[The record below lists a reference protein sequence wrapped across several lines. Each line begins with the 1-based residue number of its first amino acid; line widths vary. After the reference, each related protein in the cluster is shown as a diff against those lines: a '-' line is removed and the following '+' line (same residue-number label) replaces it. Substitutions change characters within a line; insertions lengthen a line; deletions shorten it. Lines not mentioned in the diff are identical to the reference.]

1 MDKFLQALRED
12 FRLEASELLANIELL
27 LIELEKGVSEDTRQ
41 NLTEEIYRS
50 THSLKG
56 AARSVNFPLIE
67 QLCMSLEEVWKKLK
81 NGEMTLESGM
91 YSLFH
96 QSLDLLRLLVE
107 NSERQD
113 AVARTEA
120 MCSAI
125 GGIEIQT
132 KPKLMGLL
140 DVDEHELQP
149 HHTQQPQGILI
160 PQEEKPD
167 AQPANAA
174 EEPTPKQR
182 LQRDDSETVR
192 VSLKRLN
199 HLLTLAEELASGHS
213 SVTFVSEELEKVFSG
228 LSISAITQENED
240 RALVKR
246 RLHETSKNISR
257 LAGLLEKHAHEL
269 RLMTDELIYSLKQ
282 TLMFPASELFA
293 VLPRMVRDIAAE
305 SGKQIELEL
314 QGGEVTLDK
323 RILEGL
329 KDPLIHL
336 VRNCIDHGLE
346 LPEQREVAGK
356 PAKGKLVVK
365 MHINAEGKAALLV
378 SDDGRGIDTKA
389 LRRKAVDKGLITPET
404 ADSMSESDAL
414 RLIFKSGV
422 STSQMVSRISGHGLG
437 MSIVADKVAAL
448 TGSID
453 TNTEQGRGTRFT
465 ITLPRMLAL
474 FKGIRVRTA
483 GRQFLIPT
491 SSIQKAMRVQ
501 RNELFFPAARPCL
514 AFDGKQLPV
523 LSLDAV
529 LGVQR
534 SPGADQLDIFNVLIV
549 NAGAQLVALVVDD
562 VLGEEEGVIKPFD
575 EGLGANRFFSGVLV
589 PGDAS
594 LVPVLKPGLLASQ
607 ESVASKSIAEKKV
620 IRLLI
625 AEDSLTVRNMLRTML
640 ELAGFAVTTA
650 VNGIEALQ
658 MSQRETFDA
667 VVSDIEMP
675 GMNGF
680 ELTKRL
686 RSMPGFENLP
696 IILVTSLESDDDRR
710 RGMEAGASAYIVKSN
725 FEQGN
730 LIETINRLV
739 V

>member
-12 FRLEASELLANIELL
+12 FHLEANELLATIELS
-27 LIELEKGVSEDTRQ
+27 LIELEQGVSEDTRQ
-41 NLTEEIYRS
+41 SLTEKIYRS

-56 AARSVNFPLIE
+56 AARSVNYPLIE

-81 NGEMTLESGM
+81 NGEMTLQSSM
-91 YSLFH
+91 YNLFH
-96 QSLDLLRLLVE
+96 QSLDLLRLLVD
-107 NSERQD
+107 SSDRPD

-120 MCSAI
+120 MCAAI

-140 DVDEHELQP
+140 DADEHELQP
-149 HHTQQPQGILI
+149 HHTQQSQEIIL
-160 PQEEKPD
+160 PQEEIPVD
-167 AQPANAA
+167 QPASAA
-174 EEPTPKQR
+174 EESMPKQR
-182 LQRDDSETVR
+182 PQRDDSETVR

-199 HLLTLAEELASGHS
+199 HLLTLAEELASGNS

-228 LSISAITQENED
+228 LSISALIHENDD

-246 RLHETSKNISR
+246 RLHEASKNINR

-269 RLMTDELIYSLKQ
+269 RLMTDELIYSFKQ

-314 QGGEVTLDK
+314 EGGEVTLDK

-346 LPEQREVAGK
+346 LPMQREAAGK
-356 PAKGKLVVK
+356 HAKGKLLVK
-365 MHINAEGKAALLV
+365 MHINAEGKAELV
-378 SDDGRGIDTKA
+378 VADDGKGIDTKA
-389 LRRKAVDKGLITPET
+389 LRRKAVDKGLITSEV

-422 STSQMVSRISGHGLG
+422 STSQIVSRISGHGLG
-437 MSIVADKVAAL
+437 MSIVADKVASL

-453 TNTEQGRGTRFT
+453 TNTEQGKGTRFT

-474 FKGIRVRTA
+474 FKGIRVRVA

-514 AFDGKQLPV
+514 VFDDKQLPV

-534 SPGADQLDIFNVLIV
+534 SPGADQVDTFNVLIV

-589 PGDAS
+589 LGDAS
-594 LVPVLKPGLLASQ
+594 IVPVLKPGLLSSQ
-607 ESVASKSIAEKKV
+607 DSVARTSIADKKV

-680 ELTKRL
+680 ELTKSL
-686 RSMPGFENLP
+686 RSMSGFENLP

-710 RGMEAGASAYIVKSN
+710 RGLEAGASAYIVKSN

>member
-12 FRLEASELLANIELL
+12 FRLEANELLANIELS
-27 LIELEKGVSEDTRQ
+27 LIELEQGVSEDTRQ
-41 NLTEEIYRS
+41 SLTEEIYRS

-56 AARSVNFPLIE
+56 AARSVNYPMIE

-81 NGEMTLESGM
+81 NGEMELQSNM

-107 NSERQD
+107 NSERSD

-125 GGIEIQT
+125 GGIEVQT
-132 KPKLMGLL
+132 RPKLMGLL
-140 DVDEHELQP
+140 DVDEHELQL
-149 HHTQQPQGILI
+149 HHAQQSQEIIL
-160 PQEEKPD
+160 PQEEIPVD
-167 AQPANAA
+167 QPASAS
-174 EEPTPKQR
+174 EESMPKQR
-182 LQRDDSETVR
+182 LQRDDTETVR

-199 HLLTLAEELASGHS
+199 HLLTLAEELASGNS

-228 LSISAITQENED
+228 LSISANIHENDD

-246 RLHETSKNISR
+246 RLHEASKSINR
-257 LAGLLEKHAHEL
+257 LAGLLENHAHEL
-269 RLMTDELIYSLKQ
+269 RLMTDELIYNLKQ

-305 SGKQIELEL
+305 SGKQIELVL
-314 QGGEVTLDK
+314 QGSEVTLDK

-346 LPEQREVAGK
+346 LPEQRKAAGK
-356 PAKGKLVVK
+356 PAKGKLLVK
-365 MHINAEGKAALLV
+365 MHINAEGKAELV
-378 SDDGRGIDTKA
+378 VADDGKGIDSKA
-389 LRRKAVDKGLITPET
+389 LRRKAVDKGLITPEA

-414 RLIFKSGV
+414 RLIFKSGL
-422 STSQMVSRISGHGLG
+422 STSQIVSRISGHGLG

-453 TNTEQGRGTRFT
+453 TNTEQGKGTRFT
-465 ITLPRMLAL
+465 ITLPRMLTL

-514 AFDGKQLPV
+514 VFDDKQLPV

-534 SPGADQLDIFNVLIV
+534 SPGADQVDTYNVLIV

-589 PGDAS
+589 LGDAS
-594 LVPVLKPGLLASQ
+594 IVPVLKPGLLSSQ
-607 ESVASKSIAEKKV
+607 DSVTKTSIADKKV

-680 ELTKRL
+680 DLTKRL
-686 RSMPGFENLP
+686 RSMSGFENLP

>member
-1 MDKFLQALRED
+1 MDKFLQALLED
-12 FRLEASELLANIELL
+12 FRLEANELLANIELS
-27 LIELEKGVSEDTRQ
+27 LIELEQGVSEDTRQ
-41 NLTEEIYRS
+41 SLTEEIYRS

-96 QSLDLLRLLVE
+96 QSLDLLRLLVD
-107 NSERQD
+107 NSERPD
-113 AVARTEA
+113 AVAHTEA
-120 MCSAI
+120 MCKAI

-132 KPKLMGLL
+132 RPKLMGLL
-140 DVDEHELQP
+140 DADEHELQP
-149 HHTQQPQGILI
+149 HHAQQSQGLII
-160 PQEEKPD
+160 PQEEIPA
-167 AQPANAA
+167 AQPPSAA
-174 EEPTPKQR
+174 EEPMPKQR
-182 LQRDDSETVR
+182 LQRDDGETVR

-213 SVTFVSEELEKVFSG
+213 SVTFISEELEKMFSG

-240 RALVKR
+240 RVLVKR
-246 RLHETSKNISR
+246 RLHEASKNINR

-346 LPEQREVAGK
+346 LPEQREAAGK
-356 PAKGKLVVK
+356 LAKGKLVVK
-365 MHINAEGKAALLV
+365 MHINAEGKAALVV

-389 LRRKAVDKGLITPET
+389 LRRKAVDKGLITPEA

-453 TNTEQGRGTRFT
+453 TNTDQGRGTRFT

-501 RNELFFPAARPCL
+501 RNKLFFPAARPCL
-514 AFDGKQLPV
+514 SFDGKQLPV

-594 LVPVLKPGLLASQ
+594 MVPVLKPGLLASQ

-686 RSMPGFENLP
+686 RSMPAFENLP

>member
-12 FRLEASELLANIELL
+12 FRLEANELLANIELS
-27 LIELEKGVSEDTRQ
+27 LIKLEQGVSEDTRQ
-41 NLTEEIYRS
+41 SLTEEIYRS

-56 AARSVNFPLIE
+56 AARSVNYPLIE

-81 NGEMTLESGM
+81 NGEMTFQPSM

-96 QSLDLLRLLVE
+96 QSLDLLRLMVD
-107 NSERQD
+107 NSERPD
-113 AVARTEA
+113 AVVRTEA
-120 MCSAI
+120 MCLAI
-125 GGIEIQT
+125 GDIEIQT

-140 DVDEHELQP
+140 DADELELQL
-149 HHTQQPQGILI
+149 HHTQQS
-160 PQEEKPD
+160 QELVLPKDEKP
-167 AQPANAA
+167 ASQPATAA
-174 EEPTPKQR
+174 EEAMPKQR

-199 HLLTLAEELASGHS
+199 HLLAIAEELASGRS
-213 SVTFVSEELEKVFSG
+213 SITFVSEELEKVFSG
-228 LSISAITQENED
+228 LGISAITQDNED
-240 RALVKR
+240 RAFVKR
-246 RLHETSKNISR
+246 RLHEASKSTNR

-346 LPEQREVAGK
+346 LPEQREAAGK
-356 PAKGKLVVK
+356 PAKGKLEVR
-365 MHINAEGKAALLV
+365 MFINAEGKAALV
-378 SDDGRGIDTKA
+378 VADDGRGIDTKA
-389 LRRKAVDKGLITPET
+389 LRRKAVDKGLITPEI
-404 ADSMSESDAL
+404 ADSMSASDAL
-414 RLIFKSGV
+414 RLMFKSGV
-422 STSQMVSRISGHGLG
+422 STSQKVGRISGHGLG

-453 TNTEQGRGTRFT
+453 TNTDQGRGTCFT

-514 AFDGKQLPV
+514 VYDGKQLPV

-534 SPGADQLDIFNVLIV
+534 PSGADQADTFNVLIV

-562 VLGEEEGVIKPFD
+562 VLGEEEGVIKSFD

-589 PGDAS
+589 LGDAS
-594 LVPVLKPGLLASQ
+594 MVPVLKPGLLASQ
-607 ESVASKSIAEKKV
+607 ESVASTSIAKKKV

-640 ELAGFAVTTA
+640 ELAGFAVSTA

-667 VVSDIEMP
+667 LVSDIEMP

-680 ELTKRL
+680 ELTNRL
-686 RSMPGFENLP
+686 RSMPGFENFP
-696 IILVTSLESDDDRR
+696 IILVTSLESEDDRR